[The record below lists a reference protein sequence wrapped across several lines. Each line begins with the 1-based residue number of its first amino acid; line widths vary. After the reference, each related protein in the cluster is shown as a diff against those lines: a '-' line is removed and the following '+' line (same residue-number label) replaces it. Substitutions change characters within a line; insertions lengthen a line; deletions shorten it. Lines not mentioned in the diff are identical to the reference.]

1 VYGNNGGDNMTDDQ
15 SHNLEMEGGRVHY
28 LLAGPEQ
35 GCPVILLH
43 GASFTAQTWKQIGT
57 LALLAEAGFRVYA
70 VDLPGYGKSPA
81 SSLPPH
87 KWLGKFLDTLHIEAP
102 VVVAPSMAGQF
113 ALPLATDSPD
123 RIAGLVAVAPV
134 AIPHYAEQLGCI
146 TAPVLAV
153 WGENDRT
160 IPVEHADLLVR
171 AVKQG
176 RKVIIPEGSHAPYMS
191 DPEAFHA
198 ELLKFLTGL
207 KGEPRS

>member
-1 VYGNNGGDNMTDDQ
+1 MADDQ
-15 SHNLEMEGGRVHY
+15 SHSLEMEGGRVHY
-28 LLAGPEQ
+28 LVAGPEL
-35 GCPVILLH
+35 GRPVVLLH

-191 DPEAFHA
+191 DP
-198 ELLKFLTGL
+198 
-207 KGEPRS
+207 